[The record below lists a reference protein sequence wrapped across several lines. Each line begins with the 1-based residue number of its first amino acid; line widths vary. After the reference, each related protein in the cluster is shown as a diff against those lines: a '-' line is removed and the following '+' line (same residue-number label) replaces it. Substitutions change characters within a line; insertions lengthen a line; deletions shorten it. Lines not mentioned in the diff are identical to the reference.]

1 MVKLITIT
9 INQCTFQCENVINI
23 GIVGLMVLLSQPALV
38 PSNRM
43 PAMLSLVG
51 LKAIYT
57 CPDSCTVRFSINEM
71 VDEISTDIKIDTC
84 KLL

>member
-38 PSNRM
+38 SSNRM
-43 PAMLSLVG
+43 PVMLSYVG
-51 LKAIYT
+51 LKAVYT
-57 CPDSCTVRFSINEM
+57 CPDSCTVRFSIKNN
-71 VDEISTDIKIDTC
+71 
-84 KLL
+84 